1 MEPAD
6 DQAREIAELR
16 DRLSRL
22 SQASLRIN
30 ESLDFDTVLQ
40 GVLDSACSLTGARY
54 GVITLL
60 DESGQI
66 EDFVTSGLTPEEH
79 RRLTELP
86 EGMMFFEYLSRIT
99 EPLRLSDFHSYTRAL
114 GLPEFRPPMAVS
126 PVLTFLAAP
135 IRHLGECVGAF
146 YVGEKDVEFTPED
159 EETLVMFASQAAL
172 VIANARRHRDEQRAR
187 ADLET
192 LIDTSPVGVLVFDA
206 KTGGLTS
213 VNREARRIVSGLH
226 MPDGSAEELL
236 DMLTFRRADGREIS
250 LEEFPLAQAL
260 STGESVRAEEIVIEV
275 PDGGSVTTLVNA
287 TPIRSQEGEVVS
299 VVVTVQDMTPLEEM
313 ERLRA
318 EFLGMVSHELR
329 TPLTSIKGS
338 AATLTEAAS
347 DLDPAEMLQFFR
359 IIGEQ
364 ADYMRDLIGDLLDVA
379 RIETGELS
387 VAPAPAEV
395 ATLVDEARSRFQSGG
410 GRNNLHI
417 DLSPEL
423 PLVMADGRRIIQVL
437 NNLLT
442 NAARTSHE
450 ASAIRVSAV
459 REGYHVAVS
468 VTDEGRGIAAE
479 RLPHLFRKFSRI
491 DGEDRRRDI
500 AGSGLGL
507 AICKGIVETHGG
519 RIWAESDGPGRGARF
534 TFTIPVAGDAAAG
547 VRSLSARRE
556 RAERERTRILAVD
569 DDPQTL
575 RHVRAALTKA
585 GYTPVVTGDPEEV
598 SRLMAEEEPRLVLL
612 DLMLPGSDGM
622 ELMKE
627 IREVSDVPVIFLSVN
642 GQEDIIARAFEKGA
656 DDYVVKPFSPTELVA
671 RIKAALRKR
680 EAPEWAEPSE
690 PYVFGE
696 LTIDYAERRVTL
708 AGRPVQLTAIEYG
721 LLFELSAN
729 AGRVMT
735 YDRLL
740 QRVWGLRGS
749 GDSRRVRTAAKQLR
763 RKLGDDA
770 NNPTYI
776 LNEPRV
782 GYRMPK
788 GSRELE
794 ALVNIWGE
802 RFAEVDLFIGY
813 CRELNVDT
821 DKDEL
826 EHYEKIRAMLPV
838 ARVVYPD
845 EYVIQ
850 RDQSQWN
857 GVTDWDGADQ
867 WPALGRLVER
877 GWSFPSDCE
886 GLADEDLVHCFDR
899 EMKTGANPYLI
910 RPELAE
916 FRPWSEYR
924 VAVPDGDGNEIKR
937 PTAEHYYSYWQ
948 VHQLSTIQQYP
959 DLYKNAWLVE
969 RIPQDDSV
977 RQILPRAPKK
987 ELLVEFDGKRR
998 SFDALSFW
1006 ITVYGR
1012 ERNRTF
1018 ASVAPMDGVRRL
1030 DDVQA
1035 NSYRKRLTDCAG
1047 MVNKRFNMTPK
1058 DLYSF
1063 LRKLITL
1070 MEDYEGKERYKLAEA
1085 LKSDIFAWEDLLM
1098 LTTGD
1103 TRNDVAE
1110 ELGKTN
1116 TYDKRTF
1123 LHLDLATK
1131 ERYYALD
1138 LLNSVSKDCGRAL
1151 RQLGDP
1157 LWSFAEADANDL
1169 LDYCEQEGL
1178 GLLVTALSGMV
1189 AIGDEEYRRNFRR
1202 VQKYTNLKNVLTCY
1216 EYLLKSV
1223 SHGPGL
1229 AKGDETLTRLVRN
1242 VMGQEKWHS
1251 LFHMREQ
1258 QRLHMGTSTQQFL
1271 TNLSTLMGDSQLK
1284 GSVEGYW
1291 AQQFLITCLARNM
1304 TVHSYPSEDRYYG
1317 NLFRPMLNAVVSA
1330 TFYTWQLTKAHGW
1343 I

>member
-1 MEPAD
+1 MEQAD
-6 DQAREIAELR
+6 EPQREIAELR

-60 DESGQI
+60 DGPGKVQ
-66 EDFVTSGLTPEEH
+66 DFVTSGLTAEEH
-79 RRLTELP
+79 RRFTELP
-86 EGMMFFEYLSRIT
+86 EGMMFFQYLSNIQ
-99 EPLRLSDFHSYTRAL
+99 EPLRLRDFHSHIRSL
-114 GLPEFRPPMAVS
+114 GLPEFQPPMAVS
-126 PVLTFLAAP
+126 TPLPFLAAP
-135 IRHLGECVGAF
+135 IRHLGESVGAF

-172 VIANARRHRDEQRAR
+172 VIANARRHRDERRAR
-187 ADLET
+187 AYLET

-206 KTGGLTS
+206 KTGGVTS

-236 DMLTFRRADGREIS
+236 DMLTFRRADGREVS

-260 STGESVRAEEIVIEV
+260 STGETVRAEEIVLQA
-275 PDGGSVTTLVNA
+275 PDGRSVTTLVNA
-287 TPIRSQEGEVVS
+287 TPIRSEEGEVVS
-299 VVVTVQDMTPLEEM
+299 VVVTLQDMTPLEEL

-347 DLDPAEMLQFFR
+347 ELDPAEMLQFFR

-387 VAPAPAEV
+387 VAPAPAVV

-410 GRNNLHI
+410 GRNNLRI

-442 NAARTSHE
+442 NAARHSHE
-450 ASAIRVSAV
+450 ASAIGVSAV

-479 RLPHLFRKFSRI
+479 RLPHLFRKFSRLE
-491 DGEDRRRDI
+491 GEDRGRDI

-507 AICKGIVETHGG
+507 AICKGIVEAHGG
-519 RIWAESDGPGRGARF
+519 RIWAESDGPGLGARF

-547 VRSLSARRE
+547 VPRLSARTR
-556 RAERERTRILAVD
+556 RAERERTCILAVD

-575 RHVRAALTKA
+575 RYVRDALTKA
-585 GYTPVVTGDPEEV
+585 GYAPVVTGDPEEV

-627 IREVSDVPVIFLSVN
+627 IREVSDVPIIFLSVN
-642 GQEDIIARAFEKGA
+642 GQEETIARAFENGA

-690 PYVFGE
+690 PYVLGD

-740 QRVWGLRGS
+740 QWVWGLRRS

-788 GSRELE
+788 GE
-794 ALVNIWGE
+794 
-802 RFAEVDLFIGY
+802 
-813 CRELNVDT
+813 
-821 DKDEL
+821 
-826 EHYEKIRAMLPV
+826 
-838 ARVVYPD
+838 
-845 EYVIQ
+845 
-850 RDQSQWN
+850 
-857 GVTDWDGADQ
+857 
-867 WPALGRLVER
+867 
-877 GWSFPSDCE
+877 
-886 GLADEDLVHCFDR
+886 
-899 EMKTGANPYLI
+899 
-910 RPELAE
+910 
-916 FRPWSEYR
+916 
-924 VAVPDGDGNEIKR
+924 
-937 PTAEHYYSYWQ
+937 
-948 VHQLSTIQQYP
+948 
-959 DLYKNAWLVE
+959 
-969 RIPQDDSV
+969 
-977 RQILPRAPKK
+977 
-987 ELLVEFDGKRR
+987 
-998 SFDALSFW
+998 
-1006 ITVYGR
+1006 
-1012 ERNRTF
+1012 
-1018 ASVAPMDGVRRL
+1018 
-1030 DDVQA
+1030 
-1035 NSYRKRLTDCAG
+1035 
-1047 MVNKRFNMTPK
+1047 
-1058 DLYSF
+1058 
-1063 LRKLITL
+1063 
-1070 MEDYEGKERYKLAEA
+1070 
-1085 LKSDIFAWEDLLM
+1085 
-1098 LTTGD
+1098 
-1103 TRNDVAE
+1103 
-1110 ELGKTN
+1110 
-1116 TYDKRTF
+1116 
-1123 LHLDLATK
+1123 TK
-1131 ERYYALD
+1131 E
-1138 LLNSVSKDCGRAL
+1138 
-1151 RQLGDP
+1151 
-1157 LWSFAEADANDL
+1157 
-1169 LDYCEQEGL
+1169 QE
-1178 GLLVTALSGMV
+1178 T
-1189 AIGDEEYRRNFRR
+1189 
-1202 VQKYTNLKNVLTCY
+1202 
-1216 EYLLKSV
+1216 
-1223 SHGPGL
+1223 
-1229 AKGDETLTRLVRN
+1229 
-1242 VMGQEKWHS
+1242 
-1251 LFHMREQ
+1251 
-1258 QRLHMGTSTQQFL
+1258 
-1271 TNLSTLMGDSQLK
+1271 
-1284 GSVEGYW
+1284 EG
-1291 AQQFLITCLARNM
+1291 
-1304 TVHSYPSEDRYYG
+1304 
-1317 NLFRPMLNAVVSA
+1317 
-1330 TFYTWQLTKAHGW
+1330 
-1343 I
+1343 